1 MNSFLG
7 GLITG
12 SLIGVV
18 VTLLVRWITTV
29 PAGGIE
35 PTA

>member
-18 VTLLVRWITTV
+18 VTLLVRWITTLD
-29 PAGGIE
+29 PDR
-35 PTA
+35 